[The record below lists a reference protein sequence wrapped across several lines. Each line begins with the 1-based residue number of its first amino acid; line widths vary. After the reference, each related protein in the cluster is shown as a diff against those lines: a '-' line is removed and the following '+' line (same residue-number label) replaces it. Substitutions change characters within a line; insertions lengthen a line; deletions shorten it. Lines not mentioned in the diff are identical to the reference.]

1 MRVCWSISVSYTH
14 LFPDNIVPAG
24 QKEKRINRILDT
36 LAAGQDLTADMAA
49 AGFADIIDVY
59 KRQGC

>member
-1 MRVCWSISVSYTH
+1 MCIR
-14 LFPDNIVPAG
+14 DR

-49 AGFADIIDVY
+49 AGFADIMDCLLYTSRCV
-59 KRQGC
+59 